1 MVEEHLKGV
10 YGYIHIG
17 ECDKLKIIKDY
28 IKDKE
33 INKIFI
39 IGDEL
44 DLSELN
50 IEYERIKFTDTIMYK
65 YFYRWLQEINN
76 NSLII
81 LNECLKKQN
90 RYDLTYN
97 CIRRYVLQTKNRL
110 IFNYF
115 PIIKNEED
123 FMILY
128 DMIQDNPFLKEKY
141 EYVTHFENVIVHNV
155 KFEISKTE
163 ITVSEEIVKQYEL
176 EKEETI
182 AQVKKDPN
190 IIPRRLLKFS
200 EKHKPKW
207 YDKLNDIKPIMNVC
221 VSQLKVDQYYYNELL
236 KFKEELENVIQNI
249 SR

>member
-115 PIIKNEED
+115 PIIEKEHN

-141 EYVTHFENVIVHNV
+141 KYITYFKNVIIHEV
-155 KFEISKTE
+155 KFEIKKTE
-163 ITVSEEIVKQYEL
+163 IKVNDEIIKKYEL
-176 EKEETI
+176 EKEKI
-182 AQVKKDPN
+182 ISQVKKDPD

-200 EKHKPKW
+200 EKNKPKG
-207 YDKLNDIKPIMNVC
+207 YDKLNVIKPFMNIC
-221 VSQLKVDQYYYNELL
+221 VSQLKVDQYYYKKLL
-236 KFKEELENVIQNI
+236 EFKEELNRVIQNI
-249 SR
+249 SK